1 MTDIYKILS
10 DLNIP
15 FTRYDHPAVFTVGEA
30 EALCNTIPGGH
41 IKNLFLRNRKGDK
54 HYLIVIGVEKQV
66 DLKKLGILLDEKL
79 SFASPERLMH
89 FLGVT
94 PGSVTILGLINDINK
109 EVVVIIDTELS
120 KYESL
125 DCHPLINTA
134 TLVISQEGITKF
146 LKWSGNEVRYISL

>member
-15 FTRYDHPAVFTVGEA
+15 FTRYDHPAVFTVEEA

-66 DLKKLGILLDEKL
+66 DLKKLEILLDEKL

-109 EVVVIIDTELS
+109 EVVVIIDIELS

-125 DCHPLINTA
+125 DCHPLINTV
-134 TLVISQEGITKF
+134 TLVISQEGVANF
-146 LKWSGNEVRYISL
+146 LKWSGNEVRHISL

>member
-10 DLNIP
+10 DLDIL
-15 FTRYDHPAVFTVGEA
+15 FIRYDHPAVFTVKEA
-30 EALCNTIPGGH
+30 EDLGNTIPGGH

-54 HYLIVIGVEKQV
+54 HYLVVIGVEKQV

-79 SFASPERLMH
+79 SFASPERLMN

-134 TLVISQEGITKF
+134 TLVISQEGVAKF
-146 LKWSGNEVRYISL
+146 LEWRGNEVRYISL